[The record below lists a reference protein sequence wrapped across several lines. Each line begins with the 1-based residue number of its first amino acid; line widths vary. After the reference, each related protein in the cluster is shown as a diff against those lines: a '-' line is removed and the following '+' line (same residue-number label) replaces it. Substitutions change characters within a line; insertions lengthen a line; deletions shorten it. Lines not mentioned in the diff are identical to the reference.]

1 MEESSVILIH
11 PCFSMSLRSP
21 PLTLLHLSA
30 SKFSDAPSAGG
41 IAGFLSSDVSSTQSK
56 RSSTK
61 PASEVKNESSSKQ
74 AGSIQSFFQ
83 KAAEKQRQV
92 KKEEEDSVALTA
104 SLSSPSSNETSATEF
119 QSLTDNGCP
128 VSSNT
133 LFPNFKK
140 ESASSRSGISSFFH
154 KKNLERSSKESDSP
168 VKKPT
173 MGLTPESVPAE
184 DSESTVAAVE
194 HTCHQTQEDS
204 KDSEPEANYQP
215 PNITSEDLIK
225 CDQCGKEVLVW
236 EMPEHT
242 DYHFALDLQKSLSS
256 STTSGTSGT
265 SASSFPTPVRG
276 KTKSRGQSGPQPKK
290 QRSLSGGTGT
300 LDSFFKRS

>member
-1 MEESSVILIH
+1 MILIH

-56 RSSTK
+56 PSSTK

-74 AGSIQSFFQ
+74 AGNIQSFFQ

-92 KKEEEDSVALTA
+92 KKEEDDSVALTG
-104 SLSSPSSNETSATEF
+104 SLSSPPSHKTSTTEC

-133 LFPNFKK
+133 LFPHFKN

-154 KKNLERSSKESDSP
+154 KKNLERSSKQSDSP
-168 VKKPT
+168 LKKPT
-173 MGLTPESVPAE
+173 MGHTPESVPAE

-194 HTCHQTQEDS
+194 HACHQTQSEDS
-204 KDSEPEANYQP
+204 KDFEPEANYQP
-215 PNITSEDLIK
+215 PNITSEDLLK
-225 CDQCGKEVLVW
+225 CDRCGKEVLVW

-256 STTSGTSGT
+256 TTTSGTSGT
-265 SASSFPTPVRG
+265 SASSSPTPVRG

-290 QRSLSGGTGT
+290 HRSLSGGTGT

>member
-1 MEESSVILIH
+1 MIFIH

-56 RSSTK
+56 QSSKKT
-61 PASEVKNESSSKQ
+61 ALEVKNESSSKQ
-74 AGSIQSFFQ
+74 AGNIQSFFQ

-92 KKEEEDSVALTA
+92 KKEEDDSVALTA
-104 SLSSPSSNETSATEF
+104 SLSFPPSNETSATEF
-119 QSLTDNGCP
+119 QSLTDNVCP

-133 LFPNFKK
+133 PFLHSKN
-140 ESASSRSGISSFFH
+140 ESASPRSGISSFFY
-154 KKNLERSSKESDSP
+154 KKNLERSSKESVSP
-168 VKKPT
+168 LKKPT
-173 MGLTPESVPAE
+173 MGDTPESIPTE

-194 HTCHQTQEDS
+194 HAEHQTQSEDS
-204 KDSEPEANYQP
+204 KDFELEANYQP
-215 PNITSEDLIK
+215 PNITSEDLLK
-225 CDQCGKEVLVW
+225 CDRCGKEVLVW

-256 STTSGTSGT
+256 STTPGTSGT
-265 SASSFPTPVRG
+265 SASASPTPVRG

-290 QRSLSGGTGT
+290 HRSLSGGTGT